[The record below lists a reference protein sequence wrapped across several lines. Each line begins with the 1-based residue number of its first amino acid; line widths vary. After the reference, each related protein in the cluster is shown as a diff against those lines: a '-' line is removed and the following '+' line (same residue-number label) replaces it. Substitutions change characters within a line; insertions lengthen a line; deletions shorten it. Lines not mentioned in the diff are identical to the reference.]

1 MTRINLVTDPSLRS
15 GTVSAYRP
23 FGGSKILYDA
33 EYAFYGTG
41 ALRLIKSEDRNSGVS
56 LANPVSVVSGLPYA
70 FSVYARIPVTIPMA
84 PTVLLQV
91 EVTWTDSVGSVVS
104 QDTSAVLD
112 VDTDSTWYRVGG
124 VWTAPDGATQANV
137 AINLPTDG
145 IVGGYVLLDSF
156 LVEQANHIG
165 GYFEQLP
172 IDQKM
177 AVVNKAL
184 SAVPQVIN
192 GVKLGADII
201 FNDLTLNTVD
211 EFGTVWIVT
220 DLSGWW
226 GQTAPDL
233 PDIPRGTEEG
243 SYDVQGRATART
255 LTLTGFFIP
264 ADGAGALTAS
274 LDRLVAACN
283 LIRTGGWFMANEG
296 PNKAVWVRL
305 AAAPDIQT
313 VNARGRTEFSV
324 TLRAGDPIKYH
335 WNDQDPDGY
344 TVVDADSSDIID
356 AVYTNLHT
364 NPDFVTTNGTVEV
377 RRNLIVNP
385 RTGTAP
391 TGTWAVSE
399 GSYGVG
405 GAGTLS
411 EVSVGGPIAGVPF
424 RRKTWTTATTET
436 AERVSFHFARGSA
449 VANTLPAVTPGETY
463 SYGYFW
469 RASDSTRVNV
479 HSSAIYFYDSSGVQL
494 GTTIIDPYESIPGS
508 GEWQYVSSKFTVP
521 EGATQALPHHRLILK
536 GAAPTGFYLDISGA
550 IMEKA
555 ESVGPYFDGI
565 YNTTPD
571 LVPSWI
577 GTVDASV
584 SILTGTVVGGAPAPT
599 PGQSIIYRGVDL
611 DTGGFTERAL
621 ILTTSPVRLPV
632 TSFAPVNGTPYT
644 ILMDVKPL
652 TRAVKVT
659 PRVRGNTGATVLA
672 PVGQWTRVRATITPT
687 LGSIDQTGIVLNSG
701 AGHRPGDYIDIKNV
715 TLVSGRYL
723 GDPFSGSSISDRE
736 NTYEWS
742 GTPNASTSI
751 RTVREDDR
759 VFNIGTATV
768 TGVFT
773 FTGPAG
779 AGTSVFN
786 ASTGERMVLDKPLRG
801 RGIVASV
808 DAVEAT
814 NNVATV
820 YTTAAHHLR
829 VGDEISFADMV
840 LPFSGVS
847 GTRKLLAVSDVFPY
861 SVSFQFNTDD
871 INKIPSGGQLSL
883 SNNDVLVVD
892 TYNRTVTYNGEETGH
907 RYRLTTLTDWV
918 HFAPGANV
926 LQYFDNATKAPVYRK
941 QLISNVA
948 TLTTRDPHYLREG
961 EAVHVDLPVT
971 RNILKKSLTSNKVT
985 LVTTEPHGYAVGD
998 VVNVESTES
1007 AVIVSKSRASNVVTL
1022 ATEAS
1027 HGVSIGDSITVSLP
1041 TSFAIKTKGASSTVV
1056 TITSQA
1062 AHGFSPGDSVVVA
1075 LPTTA
1080 TLAQKQISSNQAILT
1095 TSSAHGFVPGD
1106 NITVALST
1114 VGSTTTKARSG
1125 GQVTLTTSAS
1135 HNFAVGDIVTVNL
1148 PVSSTLSGN
1157 RVFSASTN
1165 LVTYT
1170 TASAHGFGVGDI
1182 INISLTPTTVTT
1194 TSKVASA
1201 TACTLTLGTNHR
1213 IATGDII
1220 RVTGETSRFDGTF
1233 TVTSSTSTTVSYNKS
1248 GAVVASTAGAGSVLN
1263 VSVADHYNGVGAVET
1278 IPSSTTFTVREW
1290 GLSSDATVSASG
1302 TVSNVTNETYNGD
1315 RVITSIPSSNRLSF
1329 NI

>member
-23 FGGSKILYDA
+23 FGGASISYDG
-33 EYAFYGTG
+33 EYAFYGVG
-41 ALRLIKSEDRNSGVS
+41 AMKVVKGESRNSGVRVA
-56 LANPVSVVSGLPYA
+56 LPVPVTAGLPYA
-70 FSVYARIPVTIPMA
+70 FSVYVRIPVTIPKA
-84 PTVLLQV
+84 PASVVQL
-91 EVTWTDSVGSVVS
+91 EITWTNSVGTVIS
-104 QDTSAVLD
+104 QNTSALLEAD
-112 VDTDSTWYRVGG
+112 EDSTWYRVGG
-124 VWTAPDGATQANV
+124 VWTAPAGATQARMAV
-137 AINLPTDG
+137 SFPTEG
-145 IVGGYVLLDSF
+145 LSTGYTLLDAF
-156 LVEQANHIG
+156 LAEQANHIG
-165 GYFEQLP
+165 GYFEQ
-172 IDQKM
+172 ISVDKKM
-177 AVVNKAL
+177 EIVNRAL

-192 GVKLGADII
+192 GVRLGADITL
-201 FNDLTLNTVD
+201 NDLTLNTVD
-211 EFGTVWIVT
+211 EFGTVWVVT
-220 DLSGWW
+220 DLKGWW
-226 GQTAPDL
+226 GQTDPAL

-255 LTLTGFFIP
+255 LTLSGFFIP
-264 ADGAGALTAS
+264 ADAEGALTAS

-283 LIRTGGWFMANEG
+283 LVRTGGWFMANEG

-305 AAAPDIQT
+305 ASAPDIET

-324 TLRAGDPIKYH
+324 SLRAGDPIKYH
-335 WNDQDPDGY
+335 WNDADPDG
-344 TVVDADSSDIID
+344 
-356 AVYTNLHT
+356 
-364 NPDFVTTNGTVEV
+364 
-377 RRNLIVNP
+377 
-385 RTGTAP
+385 
-391 TGTWAVSE
+391 
-399 GSYGVG
+399 
-405 GAGTLS
+405 
-411 EVSVGGPIAGVPF
+411 
-424 RRKTWTTATTET
+424 
-436 AERVSFHFARGSA
+436 
-449 VANTLPAVTPGETY
+449 
-463 SYGYFW
+463 
-469 RASDSTRVNV
+469 
-479 HSSAIYFYDSSGVQL
+479 
-494 GTTIIDPYESIPGS
+494 
-508 GEWQYVSSKFTVP
+508 FTVA
-521 EGATQALPHHRLILK
+521 EYSS
-536 GAAPTGFYLDISGA
+536 TG
-550 IMEKA
+550 
-555 ESVGPYFDGI
+555 
-565 YNTTPD
+565 
-571 LVPSWI
+571 
-577 GTVDASV
+577 V
-584 SILTGTVVGGAPAPT
+584 S
-599 PGQSIIYRGVDL
+599 D
-611 DTGGFTERAL
+611 
-621 ILTTSPVRLPV
+621 
-632 TSFAPVNGTPYT
+632 
-644 ILMDVKPL
+644 
-652 TRAVKVT
+652 
-659 PRVRGNTGATVLA
+659 
-672 PVGQWTRVRATITPT
+672 TIT
-687 LGSIDQTGIVLNSG
+687 
-701 AGHRPGDYIDIKNV
+701 
-715 TLVSGRYL
+715 
-723 GDPFSGSSISDRE
+723 
-736 NTYEWS
+736 
-742 GTPNASTSI
+742 
-751 RTVREDDR
+751 
-759 VFNIGTATV
+759 NIGTATV

-779 AGTSVFN
+779 AGTYIYD
-786 ASTGERMVLDKPLRG
+786 ASTDERMVLEKPLRG
-801 RGIVASV
+801 LGIVASV

-829 VGDEISFADMV
+829 VGDEISFAGMV

-871 INKIPSGGQLSL
+871 INKIPSGGQLFL

-948 TLTTRDPHYLREG
+948 TLTTRDPHYLRVG
-961 EAVHVDLPVT
+961 EPVLVNLPVT

-998 VVNVESTES
+998 IVNVESTES

-1022 ATEAS
+1022 ATETS
-1027 HGVSIGDSITVSLP
+1027 HGASIGDSITVSLP

-1062 AHGFSPGDSVVVA
+1062 AHGFSSGDSVVVA

-1080 TLAQKQISSNQAILT
+1080 TLAQKEISNNQAILT

-1106 NITVALST
+1106 NITVALPT
-1114 VGSTTTKARSG
+1114 VGSTNTKARSG

-1135 HNFAVGDIVTVNL
+1135 HDFAVGDIVTVNL

-1170 TASAHGFGVGDI
+1170 TAGAHGFGVGDI
-1182 INISLTPTTVTT
+1182 INISLTPATVTT
-1194 TSKVASA
+1194 TSKVATD

-1213 IATGDII
+1213 ITTGDII

-1248 GAVVASTAGAGSVLN
+1248 GAVVASTAGTGSVRN